1 MIFSPVNAGAPIIA
15 PSVNPPTEQTAR
27 DNRVREKIVPPS
39 QSPESPREKPLSSE
53 EKQLKKPSWDP
64 SEHPDYSEL
73 PPTAEKQY
81 GYQAEFE
88 LLVKALSADSYLAE
102 VTDLGYSMH
111 IKLPRELLEQLEKI
125 NQTERTRGVI
135 AHRYAQATVPNPPTD
150 YLVVL

>member
-1 MIFSPVNAGAPIIA
+1 MIISPANAGAPTIA
-15 PSVNPPTEQTAR
+15 PSVNPPTEQVAR
-27 DNRVREKIVPPS
+27 ENRVREIIVPPS
-39 QSPESPREKPLSSE
+39 RSPESPREKPLSSE

-73 PPTAEKQY
+73 PPTEEKQY

-88 LLVKALSADSYLAE
+88 RLVKALSADSYLAK
-102 VTDLGYSMH
+102 VTELGYSMH

-125 NQTERTRGVI
+125 DLSERTRGVV